1 VATPIR
7 GTQSFVGVMSAVWRR
22 PSLSALEIT
31 WRWLAGVLISL
42 IVAPVVL
49 GSLGMDIH
57 LTKASGASTGPAI
70 ATLRSLSVFQP
81 VVAID
86 TLNATVSSL
95 LVPSL
100 PFIRKMLPLAIL
112 AWLLIATV
120 GRTLVLLRLDPTLK
134 PRRLTFFLLSALRF
148 VLLAAA
154 WALWASGVG
163 WASRLTITGPATHGA
178 EPSLVMFCALL
189 ICGTLALYVLWAA
202 ASWPLQLAPLLAM
215 RNNLGA
221 LASLRAA
228 FRAGP
233 VRGKLL
239 EINLVMNIVK
249 IALIVLAMVLSAS
262 PLAFQTVATQQF
274 FAIWW
279 TIAVLLYLA
288 ASDYFHLVRAAAYLS
303 LWNAYNG

>member
-1 VATPIR
+1 MATPIR

-22 PSLSALEIT
+22 PALSALEIT
-31 WRWLAGVLISL
+31 WRWLAGGLI
-42 IVAPVVL
+42 IMVVVPQLL
-49 GSLGMDIH
+49 GSLGIEIH
-57 LTKASGASTGPAI
+57 RTKASGASTGPAI
-70 ATLRSLSVFQP
+70 ATLRSVSVFQP

-86 TLNATVSSL
+86 TINATFSSL
-95 LVPSL
+95 LDPSL
-100 PFIRKMLPLAIL
+100 PFLRKMLPVAIL
-112 AWLLIATV
+112 AWLLIATM

-148 VLLAAA
+148 ALLAATWGLWA
-154 WALWASGVG
+154 FGVRWALRV
-163 WASRLTITGPATHGA
+163 TITAPAAHGS

-221 LASLRAA
+221 AASLRAA

-279 TIAVLLYLA
+279 TIAILLYLA